1 MTHGPR
7 ARFNEFLS
15 QIITSQDVDGS
26 ELLIIIGM
34 LRERTLRE
42 EFLECLHN
50 HAPCFRLSQ
59 ISYYNLLDIIRAL
72 LREANNSGD
81 FKSIAAIFS
90 TSRLYGRSVGS
101 FVFSILK
108 SLPTHEAWSNVAFWM
123 QCTDEIVADDIQ
135 RWKDLPSKS
144 KKILNIP
151 ESQVTHAHRSMCQ
164 QLCSIFSWKYCAG
177 VQFFGNQSY
186 TGCGFWFYTS
196 RGCLVGGGA
205 ALYRH
210 CL

>member
-1 MTHGPR
+1 MMGCIYNNCAYKYTVVPSLSSTRKLPPMAHGSPR

-59 ISYYNLLDIIRAL
+59 SSYYNLLDIIRAL

-81 FKSIAAIFS
+81 FKSIASIFS
-90 TSRLYGRSVGS
+90 TSRLYGKSVGS

-108 SLPTHEAWSNVAFWM
+108 SLPTHEAWSNVTFWL
-123 QCTDEIVADDIQ
+123 QCTEEIISDDITK
-135 RWKDLPSKS
+135 WKALPSQS
-144 KKILNIP
+144 KKLLGIAD
-151 ESQVTHAHRSMCQ
+151 SQVHIIS
-164 QLCSIFSWKYCAG
+164 
-177 VQFFGNQSY
+177 N
-186 TGCGFWFYTS
+186 
-196 RGCLVGGGA
+196 
-205 ALYRH
+205 
-210 CL
+210 